1 MWTCHPWHW
10 RSVGKSVRRPAATLG
25 QPHAAHARRLR
36 ARRGP
41 PHLHLKCP
49 AFRAY
54 LALRAWWPPCPC
66 TLKFPSQLRVVFSAV
81 QVHSSTWEFPGWP
94 RPPLLLQPRAGRT
107 LGTGEPASYNL
118 SGAGVGVGPCLTLLI
133 VLLLAGDGGRVDPSR
148 ARSAPGPPPL
158 RVARS
163 ARTRASPP
171 APLPARSAGATDPSG
186 APEEAKARLHPAPQ
200 PPTRPPTPRCAPR
213 VRRALAP
220 PAPPPRRPARAPG
233 GPGPH
238 SRLPR
243 GARGQLGCES
253 EGRWRNGGRAGAGG
267 GGERPRRLRCRSTY
281 RSTSPPY
288 FAAVSLPQDL
298 PQYFA
303 AVLRRS
309 LCLCFCRSNSLLY
322 FAAIFCQS
330 TCCSTSR
337 RAGAGWGVRWGGGV
351 TGGLAPVVAS
361 AW

>member
-1 MWTCHPWHW
+1 MWALALPCLLSSFWLAMEAESTRAELAPPRGRHRC
-10 RSVGKSVRRPAATLG
+10 G
-25 QPHAAHARRLR
+25 LR
-36 ARRGP
+36 ARRGRVP
-41 PHLHLKCP
+41 PRRRPSRRAQRAPRTPPALLKK
-49 AFRAY
+49 
-54 LALRAWWPPCPC
+54 LR
-66 TLKFPSQLRVVFSAV
+66 
-81 QVHSSTWEFPGWP
+81 
-94 RPPLLLQPRAGRT
+94 
-107 LGTGEPASYNL
+107 PASTQHRNHRHGPRRRDAPPG
-118 SGAGVGVGPCLTLLI
+118 SGARL
-133 VLLLAGDGGRVDPSR
+133 
-148 ARSAPGPPPL
+148 PP
-158 RVARS
+158 R
-163 ARTRASPP
+163 
-171 APLPARSAGATDPSG
+171 
-186 APEEAKARLHPAPQ
+186 
-200 PPTRPPTPRCAPR
+200 
-213 VRRALAP
+213 
-220 PAPPPRRPARAPG
+220 PPPRRPARAPG

-361 AW
+361 TW